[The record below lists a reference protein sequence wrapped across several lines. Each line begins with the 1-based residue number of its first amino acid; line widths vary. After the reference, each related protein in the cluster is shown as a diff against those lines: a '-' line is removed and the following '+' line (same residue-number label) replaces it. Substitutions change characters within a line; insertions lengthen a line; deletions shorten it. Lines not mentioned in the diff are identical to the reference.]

1 MLELIKYVICEVNL
15 GANKSLEDKRKLDC
29 FANDLFN
36 QKLAFC
42 SESQS
47 DTTHSHFGFPNRD
60 QDFYSFVSQ
69 HLPESDGYEI
79 FGFN

>member
-36 QKLAFC
+36 
-42 SESQS
+42 
-47 DTTHSHFGFPNRD
+47 
-60 QDFYSFVSQ
+60 
-69 HLPESDGYEI
+69 
-79 FGFN
+79 